1 MISRRSFCTA
11 GAVFSALPSLA
22 WSMSGAGSYSHLFK
36 SDTNEGVIDWSYGMK
51 PLFCLAYI
59 DPGIESQ
66 KGQEKAVANFP
77 VALVPQDDR
86 DRFKRWRDKVR
97 KYNPDIKLL
106 GYQMVIEET
115 GVPGPG
121 HRRLAKVDNAWVE
134 WAGGYQPTVTYRTN
148 VSGKRK
154 RIYDPRSEYWQTGFV
169 ESCKVLTESG
179 EFDGLFL
186 DQCTVYLAA
195 SPLPGVRADMRSALN
210 STLIKLRAE
219 LPDSLII
226 GNSSYSWPALNGE
239 MNEGRPKKIG
249 KEFQLDMQRKVPR
262 MELFQYY
269 SKGNMRAVAENFR
282 LALKHRAFF
291 GGSVNAQTVQWLD
304 VFDEILSEYQIVNR

>member
-1 MISRRSFCTA
+1 MITRRDFLAVSSAAIISPMTMAAMSSDGLSPVHEQAATA
-11 GAVFSALPSLA
+11 SSL
-22 WSMSGAGSYSHLFK
+22 
-36 SDTNEGVIDWSYGMK
+36 IDWSYGMK
-51 PLFCLAYI
+51 PIFCVAYI

-66 KGQEKAVANFP
+66 KGQEKAVAKFP

-121 HRRLAKVDNAWVE
+121 HRRLAKVENAWVE

-169 ESCKVLTESG
+169 ESCKVLAESG

-195 SPLPGVRADMRSALN
+195 SPLPAVRADMRSALN

-269 SKGNMRAVAENFR
+269 SKGNMSAVAEHFR

-291 GGSVNAQTVQWLD
+291 GSSVNAQTAQWLD
-304 VFDEILSEYQIVNR
+304 VFDEILSEYQIVN